1 MKIVGVGA
9 GGHAK
14 VVLEIFL
21 TMGGFEVVGLTDA
34 APESRG
40 RQILG
45 CSVLGNDDVL
55 PSLRARGVEGAFV
68 GVGGTGDNS
77 VRAGVYQHLV
87 DLGFALPNAVHP
99 HAVLAAD
106 VALGAGTV
114 IMAGVVI
121 NPGAHLG
128 NNVIINTGAVVDHDC
143 TIGDYVHI
151 APGAT
156 LSGGVT
162 VGALAHIGVGARVI
176 QGVTI
181 GEGAIIGAG
190 AAVIDD
196 VPAGAVVGGVPART
210 LRGKPHG

>member
-14 VVLEIFL
+14 VVLDIFL
-21 TMGGFEVVGLTDA
+21 RMGGFDVVGLTDA
-34 APESRG
+34 DPELHG
-40 RQILG
+40 TQVLG
-45 CSVLGNDDVL
+45 CSVLGDDDVL
-55 PSLRARGVEGAFV
+55 PPLRAQGVEGAFV

-77 VRAGVYQHLV
+77 VRARLYQHLV
-87 DLGFALPNAVHP
+87 DLGFSLPNAVHP
-99 HAVLAAD
+99 RAVVAAD
-106 VALGAGTV
+106 AALGVATV

-121 NPGAHLG
+121 NPGVRFGH
-128 NNVIINTGAVVDHDC
+128 NVVVNTGGVVDHDC
-143 TIGDYVHI
+143 TIGDHVHI

-162 VGALAHIGVGARVI
+162 VGALAHVGIGAQVL

-181 GEGAIIGAG
+181 GERAIVGAG
-190 AAVIDD
+190 AAVVDD

-210 LRGKPHG
+210 LRGKRHG